1 MWDIIPK
8 IPVELIMMHDSDA
21 PPDLD
26 SAAAYC
32 LLRIFFKYFPEIVK
46 APIEFC
52 PQGPPPDGRSA
63 EKHEKEGVIALDV
76 WEGRFD
82 HHPHG
87 KCPGKC
93 ATDLVAD
100 YLMVSDELPL
110 QRILGYIN
118 MHDLEGPQA
127 LSRALREFG
136 VPEELVQKAI
146 FLEEHSL
153 ASVFAYLKQRLNR
166 NPKKIIEWLC
176 GYLTFKYQL
185 QKRFWTT
192 VKEKFLKEANIWHVL
207 DGERKYK
214 IATIE
219 SDMRDVG
226 SFSRTKDGGY
236 CNVCISKKPS
246 SGDVFISGN
255 ITSDQFLRITKIL
268 RVWEMNRRN
277 IFEEYSFSD
286 LVASKMELCPI
297 WYLPR
302 DSKGRVYIIMNGGS
316 KTKGSLTITPTVLP
330 LSWIETA
337 VARGLDQQKFSD
349 DCPGD
354 HCLNK
359 ACGWFPF
366 LLGRC
371 IEIINTTVQTVQQA

>member
-1 MWDIIPK
+1 MDDIIPE
-8 IPVELIMMHDSDA
+8 IPVDLVIMHGGDS

-26 SAAAYC
+26 SAVAMWF
-32 LLRIFFKYFPEIVK
+32 LRTFFKYFPGIVK
-46 APIEFC
+46 AGIEFC
-52 PQGPPPDGRSA
+52 PQGPPPDERSA
-63 EKHEKEGVIALDV
+63 EAHEKERVLYLDTG
-76 WEGRFD
+76 EGRFD

-87 KCPGKC
+87 KCPEKC

-100 YLMVSDELPL
+100 HLMVSGELPF

-127 LSRALREFG
+127 LSRSLREFG
-136 VPEELVQKAI
+136 APEELIQKAI

-153 ASVFAYLKQRLNR
+153 ASVFAYQKQRLKR

-176 GYLTFKYQL
+176 GYLTYKYQL
-185 QKRFWTT
+185 QMRFWTT
-192 VKEKFLKEANIWHVL
+192 VKEKFLNKANIWHVS
-207 DGERKYK
+207 DGEREYK

-219 SDMRDVG
+219 SDTRGVG

-236 CNVCISKKPS
+236 CDVCIHKESS
-246 SGDVFISGN
+246 SGNVFISGN
-255 ITSDQFLRITKIL
+255 ITSDQFLRIAKIL
-268 RVWEMNRRN
+268 RVWEMKRRN
-277 IFEEYSFSD
+277 ILEEYSFSD

-302 DSKGRVYIIMNGGS
+302 NSKERVYIIMNGGS

-330 LSWIETA
+330 LSWIEAA
-337 VARGLDQQKFSD
+337 VARGLDEQKFSD
-349 DCPGD
+349 SCPRD
-354 HCLNK
+354 HCLSK
-359 ACGWFPF
+359 SCGWFPF

-371 IEIINTTVQTVQQA
+371 IEIRNTTVRQAQIA